1 MKLIV
6 LPTGADLDALSSAYG
21 VLLLHPDAKLLKPA
35 QLSKSASAVFKHFK
49 HLFEDRL
56 IEEPPEEVETLVLV
70 DTCSFERLPYV
81 PRYGELLIYDHHPK
95 CFERKFEN
103 TTLRVDR
110 VGAATTLVVEEIKNR
125 KVELSPEGAT
135 LLLMGIYE
143 DTGNFTHL
151 GTTPRDL
158 EAAAFLLSKGGD
170 LQLVDRFVN
179 ERLSAKEVEVV
190 YKLLRSIEYVETPKG
205 ERVAIATFKG
215 EEYFPDFQEVVYKL
229 KEFTSGVDGFFIV
242 YEAGNKTYIFG
253 RAVSE
258 KFDAADILRRLG
270 GGGHR
275 EAASLKVEGITA
287 ERIKK
292 RLIDVLTGKLP
303 DIYLEH
309 FMSREPLVVKA
320 SQDVKEALRL
330 LVDYG
335 FAGAPV
341 VNEKGK
347 PLGVVFKKEL
357 LKALKHLGEKPLKV
371 EEIYNPDVRVLHL
384 KSTIWEAENIL
395 SRFGQKLIPVVDDS
409 GKVVGVITRLDIFK
423 NILSETPAQQEG
435 ERVELPP
442 NIKVFAEEVGRLA
455 DELGVK
461 AYIVGGVVR
470 DILLGRPVW
479 DIDIV
484 VEGGSAVELA
494 KAVAQHYGVKLH
506 EFDQFGTAHLKVGS
520 LKVEF
525 ATARRE
531 RYERSGAY
539 PEVEPATLKE
549 DLLRRDFTI
558 NTLAIALNR
567 DRFGALI
574 DYLGGVEDLQK
585 GVIRVLHSLSFVE
598 DPIRILR
605 ALRFAGRF
613 GFELSKGT
621 KSLLRRAVELGVL
634 KRAPKGR
641 IANELRLALRE
652 EKFIDILDLYR
663 EYKILEQILPEGFR
677 WSKVPR
683 EELKRLKRLLEEFPK
698 IEIPGWVLFVSILQ
712 QFDEETGLA
721 VLKELSAPAKVREI
735 YTLAKRETGK
745 LLKALKGIEKPS
757 DLVRVLKKY
766 PPELLL
772 MVASKGD
779 RYVEEL
785 IRFYLKEV
793 RPFKVKVDVE
803 KFKREGLSGKELG
816 KAIEEEKLKVID
828 QTFGGKFQELLELR
842 GGP

>member
-6 LPTGADLDALSSAYG
+6 LPTGADLDALASAYG
-21 VLLLHPDAKLLKPA
+21 VLLLYPDAKLLKPK

-49 HLFEDRL
+49 HLFEERVV
-56 IEEPPEEVETLVLV
+56 EGEPQEVETLVLV
-70 DTCSFERLPYV
+70 DTCSFKRLPYV

-95 CFERKFEN
+95 CFEKKFEN
-103 TTLRVDR
+103 ATLKVDK
-110 VGAATTLVVEEIKNR
+110 VGAATTLVVEEIKDR

-158 EAAAFLLSKGGD
+158 EAAAFLLSKGAD

-179 ERLSAKEVEVV
+179 EKLSAKEVEVV
-190 YKLLRSIEYVETPKG
+190 YKLLRSIEYIETPSG
-205 ERVAIATFKG
+205 FRVAIATFKG
-215 EEYFPDFQEVVYKL
+215 DEYFPDFQEVVYKL

-253 RAVSE
+253 RAVNE
-258 KFDAADILRRLG
+258 RFDVADILKRLG

-275 EAASLKVEGITA
+275 EAASLKVEGIPA

-292 RLIDVLTGKLP
+292 RLIDVLTGKIP

-309 FMSREPLVVKA
+309 FISREPLVVKA

-341 VNEKGK
+341 VDEEGR

-371 EEIYNPDVRVLHL
+371 EEVYNPDVRVLHL

-395 SRFGQKLIPVVDDS
+395 SRFGQKLIPVVDDG

-423 NILSETPAQQEG
+423 NILSETPSG
-435 ERVELPP
+435 EREEKVELPS
-442 NIKVFAEEVGRLA
+442 NIEEFAKEVGRLA
-455 DELGVK
+455 DELGLK

-484 VEGGSAVELA
+484 VEGGSALELA
-494 KAVAQHYGVKLH
+494 KAVAQLYNVKLH
-506 EFDQFGTAHLKVGS
+506 KFDQFGTAHLKVGN

-539 PEVEPATLKE
+539 PEVEQATLKE

-558 NTLAIALNR
+558 NTLAIALNS
-567 DRFGALI
+567 DRFGTLI
-574 DYLGGVEDLQK
+574 DYLGGVEDLRK

-613 GFELSKGT
+613 GFDLSRGT
-621 KSLLRRAVELGVL
+621 KSLLRRAVELNVL
-634 KRAPKGR
+634 KSAPKGR

-652 EKFIDILDLYR
+652 ERFLDILNLYK
-663 EYKILEQILPEGFR
+663 EYKILEQLLPGGFQ
-677 WSKVPR
+677 WSKVR
-683 EELKRLKRLLEEFPK
+683 FEELKRLKQLLEEFPQ
-698 IEIPGWVLFVSILQ
+698 IDIPGWVLFIAILLQ
-712 QFDEETGLA
+712 LEEEKALG
-721 VLKELSAPAKVREI
+721 VLKELSAPAKVRDI
-735 YTLAKRETGK
+735 YRLAKREAGNILRT
-745 LLKALKGIEKPS
+745 LKGAKKPS
-757 DLVRVLKKY
+757 DLVRNLKKY
-766 PPELLL
+766 PPEVLLL
-772 MVASKGD
+772 VAAKGD
-779 RYVEEL
+779 RYVENL
-785 IRFYLKEV
+785 VRFYLKELK
-793 RPFKVKVDVE
+793 PFKVKVDVE
-803 KFKREGLSGKELG
+803 KFKRGGLSGKELG

-828 QTFGGKFQELLELR
+828 LTFGGKFRELLTLR
-842 GGP
+842 GES